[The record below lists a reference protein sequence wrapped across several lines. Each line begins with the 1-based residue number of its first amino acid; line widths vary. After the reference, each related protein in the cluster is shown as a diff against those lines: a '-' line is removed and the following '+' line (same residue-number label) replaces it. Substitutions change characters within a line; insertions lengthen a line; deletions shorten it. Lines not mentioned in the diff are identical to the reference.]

1 MANRFIIE
9 IRTKGFK
16 GAEQDLK
23 KVTTATTKYTKASK
37 GMRLSTA
44 GARRSIGKMRNDLL
58 LVGFS
63 IGAVIATVKKF
74 VDAAAG
80 FEAVKT
86 RLVGLTGSV
95 QGAEKAF
102 NTFNEVAATTP
113 FTLQDVVEAGAQLTA
128 FGVNAEEMI
137 KPVTDLA
144 AFMGT
149 TATEAANSLGRA
161 FAGGAGAADIL
172 RERGILNLIKTTQ
185 GLDDLSKTTLPQ
197 FRDALINTLQDPTA
211 GIAGSTDRMSETFVG
226 AMSNMQD
233 SLTRLAAA
241 IGEHMLPALKQ
252 TGEGFGIMADF
263 LEEKFKKSAE
273 DTVTEFVKFEQ
284 ALLTNQLQLE
294 MWQFKL
300 DKANETIMQSGGALT
315 FMSQEQAAASRM
327 VEEFARRIQA
337 VTDAFIAQELPMEQA
352 IERTLDASKVFYEIS
367 VNLEK
372 VKGNI
377 DSLADPFRLTVNF
390 ANMLGEAITNAFE
403 PGQTGG
409 ESLKAFIISF
419 INLIQQAVLASKLLS
434 ETLTFTFA
442 GPLGVVQA
450 IGALAALEFA
460 KSEVRN
466 LQFAETG
473 FDGVVNQPT
482 LFMTGEGNK
491 AERVSVT
498 PLQGPNIN
506 GPQGGG
512 GIHLHFGAVTNEDY
526 VKDFIVPEIQKA
538 QRLNLA

>member
-16 GAEQDLK
+16 GAERDLDRTGKAMDGYK
-23 KVTTATTKYTKASK
+23 KKAK
-37 GMRLSTA
+37 GMRGVTA
-44 GARRSIGKMRNDLL
+44 GLRREIGRMRNDLL
-58 LVGFS
+58 LIGFT
-63 IGAVIATVKKF
+63 IGTVVFTIKKF

-80 FEAVKT
+80 FESVKA

-102 NTFNEVAATTP
+102 NTFNQVAATTP
-113 FTLQDVVEAGAQLTA
+113 FSLQDVVEAGAQLKA
-128 FGVNAEEMI
+128 FGVDAEAMI

-185 GLDDLSKTTLPQ
+185 GLDDLSKTTLPE
-197 FRDALINTLQDPTA
+197 FRAALINTLQDPTT
-211 GIAGSTDRMSETFVG
+211 GIAGSTDRMSKTFAG
-226 AMSNMQD
+226 ATSNMMD
-233 SLTRLAAA
+233 NIIRLSAA

-252 TGEGFGIMADF
+252 TARGFGIIADF
-263 LEEKFKKSAE
+263 FEGKLKKGTKEQITAF
-273 DTVTEFVKFEQ
+273 DKYRQ
-284 ALLTNQLQLE
+284 ALVTNELQLE
-294 MWQFKL
+294 MWRFKL
-300 DKANETIMQSGGALT
+300 DEANKTVMQSGGNLT
-315 FMSQEQAAASRM
+315 LMSIEQAKASRM
-327 VEEFARRIQA
+327 VEEFERRIQA
-337 VTDAFIAQELPMEQA
+337 LTDTFIEQEMPMSKITEEFTIMA
-352 IERTLDASKVFYEIS
+352 GEVALVERKFY
-367 VNLEK
+367 
-372 VKGNI
+372 
-377 DSLADPFRLTVNF
+377 DLADPFRQTVNM
-390 ANMLGEAITNAFE
+390 ADLVGQSIQNAFE

-409 ESLKAFIISF
+409 EALKAFMISF
-419 INLIQQAVLASKLLS
+419 VNLLQQAVLASKALS
-434 ETLTFTFA
+434 EALTFTFA
-442 GPLGVVQA
+442 GPAGVVKA
-450 IGALAALEFA
+450 IAAFVALEGIKGFIRA
-460 KSEVRN
+460 QTFTNTVA
-466 LQFAETG
+466 AETG

-482 LFMTGEGNK
+482 LFLTGEGNK

-506 GPQGGG
+506 GPQDGG